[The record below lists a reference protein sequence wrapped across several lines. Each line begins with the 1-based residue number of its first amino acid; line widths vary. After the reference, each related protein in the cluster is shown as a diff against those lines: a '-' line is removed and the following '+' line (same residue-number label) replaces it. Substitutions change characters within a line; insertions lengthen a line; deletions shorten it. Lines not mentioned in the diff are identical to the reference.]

1 MISAGKSQGDGERE
15 GREARVVQSLRDR
28 KRVSEVA
35 PPAPHPPPTPPLA
48 ETSPWLGEPSAKP
61 APAVFPIC

>member
-1 MISAGKSQGDGERE
+1 MISAGKSHGDGEGE

-35 PPAPHPPPTPPLA
+35 PPAPPA
-48 ETSPWLGEPSAKP
+48 EISPWLGEPSAKP